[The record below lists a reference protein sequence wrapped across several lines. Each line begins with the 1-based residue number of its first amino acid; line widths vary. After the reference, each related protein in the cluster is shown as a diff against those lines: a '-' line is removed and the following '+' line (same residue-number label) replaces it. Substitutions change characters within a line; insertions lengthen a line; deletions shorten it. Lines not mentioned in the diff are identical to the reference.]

1 MLTSAVKSLQVVF
14 AYAGPWSDR
23 LASQDALFC
32 FSIS

>member
-1 MLTSAVKSLQVVF
+1 MSSAGKSLRLVF
-14 AYAGPWSDR
+14 AQAGPWTDR